1 MKIESQA
8 VHTGERKPLGRYI
21 PVTTPI
27 YTAASYIYKDIDE
40 LDRVFGHELE
50 GESYARYS
58 NPNSTALEEV
68 LTQLEGGAGSLV
80 ISSGMMAIH
89 LAVNAALADRPKSVV
104 AANALYGATVGLLTR
119 IIEPQGV
126 AVRFTDF
133 NNLESLQKVIEEEKP
148 GCLLMETIS
157 NPLLR
162 VAEIDKIAKMA
173 RGAGAALVVDST
185 FATPMLC
192 RPMELGAHM
201 VTHSLTKY
209 ISGHGDVLGGAII
222 SDAEHNEILH
232 ATSRTLGPVLGPFE
246 CYLASRGAKTYPL
259 RFERQCSN
267 AVQVTEFL
275 QNHSCVERVY
285 FPADP
290 KHPDAAIIARLF
302 TPGMFGAVVSFELKG
317 ATTKQDV
324 FRFMNSLEMIVP
336 ATSLGDV
343 HSMMLYPLI
352 ASHRE
357 LSPKHRE
364 RMGIR
369 DNLVRLSLGI
379 EAAEDVIAD
388 LDQALGRSGTH
399 V

>member
-8 VHTGERKPLGRYI
+8 VHTGERKPLGSYI
-21 PVTTPI
+21 PVTMPI
-27 YTAASYIYKDIDE
+27 YTAASYVYKDIDE
-40 LDRVFGHELE
+40 LDRVFAQEIE

-58 NPNSTALEEV
+58 NPNSTALEEL
-68 LTQLEGGAGSLV
+68 LTKLEAGAGSLV
-80 ISSGMMAIH
+80 TSSGMMALHMAIH
-89 LAVNAALADRPKSVV
+89 AALADRKKSVI
-104 AANALYGATVGLLTR
+104 AAKALYGATIGLLTR

-126 AVRFTDF
+126 SVRFVDF
-133 NNLESLQKVIEEEKP
+133 NDLDALRSAIEEEKP

-162 VAEIDKIAKMA
+162 VAEIDKIADLA
-173 RGAGAALVVDST
+173 RDAGAALIVDST

-192 RPMELGAHM
+192 RPLELGAHM

-209 ISGHGDVLGGAII
+209 ISGHGDVMGGAVIA
-222 SDAEHNEILH
+222 DQQHNEILH
-232 ATSRTLGPVLGPFE
+232 SVSRTLGPVLGPFE
-246 CYLASRGAKTYPL
+246 CYLVSRGAKTFPL
-259 RFERQCSN
+259 RFERQCKN
-267 AVQVTEFL
+267 ACQVAQWLSGHPE
-275 QNHSCVERVY
+275 VERVY
-285 FPADP
+285 YPSDP
-290 KHPDAAIIARLF
+290 KHPDAAIINRLF
-302 TPGMFGAVVSFELKG
+302 APGLYGAIVSFELKR
-317 ATTKQDV
+317 ASTKQDV
-324 FRFMNSLEMIVP
+324 FRFMNALSMIVP

-343 HSMMLYPLI
+343 HSMMLYPVI

-364 RMGIR
+364 CMGIR

-388 LDQALGRSGTH
+388 LQSALEALS

>member
-1 MKIESQA
+1 MNIDSQA

-27 YTAASYIYKDIDE
+27 YTAASYIYNDIDD
-40 LDRVFGHELE
+40 LDRVFGQELE

-58 NPNSTALEEV
+58 NPNSTALEEL
-68 LTQLEGGAGSLV
+68 LTQLEAGAGSLV
-80 ISSGMMAIH
+80 TSSGMMAIH
-89 LAVNAALADRPKSVV
+89 LAVNAALVDKRKSVL
-104 AANALYGATVGLLTR
+104 AANALYGATIGLLTR
-119 IIEPQGV
+119 IVEPQGV
-126 AVRFTDF
+126 AIRFTDF
-133 NNLESLQKVIEEEKP
+133 NDLDSLRKVIEEEKP

-162 VAEIDKIAKMA
+162 VAEIDKIAQMA
-173 RGAGAALVVDST
+173 RDAGAVLVVDST

-209 ISGHGDVLGGAII
+209 ISGHGDVLGGAVIA
-222 SDAEHNEILH
+222 DADHNQILH

-259 RFERQCSN
+259 RFERQCRN
-267 AVQVTEFL
+267 AIQVAGFL
-275 QNHSCVERVY
+275 ENHPGVERIY

-302 TPGMFGAVVSFELKG
+302 TPGMFGAIVSFELKR
-317 ATTKQDV
+317 AATKQDV
-324 FRFMNSLEMIVP
+324 FRFMNALRMIVP

-343 HSMMLYPLI
+343 HSMILYPLI

-379 EAAEDVIAD
+379 EAADDVIAD
-388 LDQALGRSGTH
+388 LDHALKSC
-399 V
+399 

>member
-21 PVTTPI
+21 PVATPI
-27 YTAASYIYKDIDE
+27 YTASSYVYQDIED
-40 LDRVFGHELE
+40 LDRVFGREQE

-58 NPNSTALEEV
+58 NPNSTALEEL
-68 LTQLEGGAGSLV
+68 LTQLEAGAGSLV
-80 ISSGMMAIH
+80 TSSGMMAISM
-89 LAVNAALADRPKSVV
+89 AIQAALTDRRKSIV
-104 AANALYGATVGLLTR
+104 AASALYGATIGLLTR

-133 NNLESLQKVIEEEKP
+133 NDLEKLRQVIAEEKP

-162 VAEIDKIAKMA
+162 VAEIDKIAQVA
-173 RGAGAALVVDST
+173 NDAGAALIVDST

-192 RPMELGAHM
+192 RPLELGAHM

-209 ISGHGDVLGGAII
+209 ISGHGDVLGGSITA
-222 SDAEHNEILH
+222 DAAHNEILH
-232 ATSRTLGPVLGPFE
+232 AMSRTLGPVLGPFE
-246 CYLASRGAKTYPL
+246 CYLTSRGAKTYPL
-259 RFERQCSN
+259 RFERQCQN
-267 AVQVTEFL
+267 AQKIARFL
-275 QNHSCVERVY
+275 TGHPSIDRVY
-285 FPADP
+285 YPSDPA
-290 KHPDAAIIARLF
+290 HPDAATIDRLF
-302 TPGMFGAVVSFELKG
+302 SPGLFGAIVSFELKH

-324 FRFMNSLEMIVP
+324 FRFMNALKMIVP

-379 EAAEDVIAD
+379 EASEDVIAD
-388 LDQALGRSGTH
+388 LDQALGI
-399 V
+399 